1 VRRPDGYIL
10 ETVGRMT
17 GVAREVALSLIS
29 ASQGISPSTLAVP
42 TLQRALLAS
51 GIDIGEAGARW
62 AC

>member
-17 GVAREVALSLIS
+17 GVAREVALALIS

-51 GIDIGEAGARW
+51 GIDIGEAGARG